1 MSTYTD
7 DANELL
13 ELQQYFEAH
22 YIRVCSTLIPSS
34 SSQNSTSLHIERNI
48 MRTIKELGEVHYLPV
63 VHIQNSHF
71 LTGVKIVNCEIVGK
85 EVLVRVGGGYEL
97 LKHFVQS
104 NSRNYQRQLTTAMRK
119 SGRGITWVVEQF
131 VTG

>member
-7 DANELL
+7 DANELM

-22 YIRVCSTLIPSS
+22 YVRVCSQPVPSDS
-34 SSQNSTSLHIERNI
+34 TQNSTALQIEKKI
-48 MRTIKELGEVHYLPV
+48 LRTIKELGEVHYLPV
-63 VHIQNSHF
+63 VHVHSSHF
-71 LTGVKIVNCEIVGK
+71 LAGVKIVNCEVVGK

-131 VTG
+131 VHG